1 MIKRFFLLFLCCAV
15 FTGCAAQPTSPNTY
29 RGSEALRPGTAEAVT
44 VVRVRPVT
52 IADSDGLMSAN
63 TGVPGVLGAVVGA
76 VLGARVIG
84 NGNGRYLAGALS
96 GTVSAVI
103 AQTAANHLS
112 RRSGVEVI
120 VRTDSGRQIV
130 VTQDADQQFVTGER
144 LYLVSGAGGSRLTR

>member
-29 RGSEALRPGTAEAVT
+29 RATEALRTSSAEAVT

-52 IADSDGLMSAN
+52 IVDREGIMSAH

-76 VLGARVIG
+76 VLGARIIG
-84 NGNGRYLAGALS
+84 DGNGRYLAGALS

-103 AQTAANHLS
+103 AQTAANQLS
-112 RRSGVEVI
+112 RRDGVEVI
-120 VRTDSGRQIV
+120 VRTDGGRQVV
-130 VTQDADQQFVTGER
+130 VTQDADQQFVSGER
-144 LYLVSGAGGSRLTR
+144 LFLVSGAGGYRLTR

>member
-1 MIKRFFLLFLCCAV
+1 MSKRIFLLFLCCAIS
-15 FTGCAAQPTSPNTY
+15 TGCAAQPTSPNTY
-29 RGSEALRPGTAEAVT
+29 RSSEALRLGSAEAVT

-52 IADSDGLMSAN
+52 IVDSDSMMSAN

-84 NGNGRYLAGALS
+84 NGDGRYLAGALS

-112 RRSGVEVI
+112 RRHGVEVT

-130 VTQDADQQFVTGER
+130 VTQDADQQLVTGEQV
-144 LYLVSGAGGSRLTR
+144 YLVSGAGGYRLTR

>member
-1 MIKRFFLLFLCCAV
+1 M
-15 FTGCAAQPTSPNTY
+15 FTGCAAQPTSPNSY
-29 RGSEALRPGTAEAVT
+29 RSSEALRTGSAEPVT

-52 IADSDGLMSAN
+52 IVDSDGVLSAN

-103 AQTAANHLS
+103 AQTAANHLN
-112 RRSGVEVI
+112 RRNGVEAI

-144 LYLVSGAGGSRLTR
+144 LYLVSGAGGNRLTR